1 MIELTKTVAQLLK
14 QKASL
19 IVKFDAENCAKQT
32 ILAQYQNEITD
43 AHLYLLCSQGKL
55 LRPLFVLLTAGCVGD
70 ESAVQLAYPAALAVE
85 CVHTYSLVHDDLPC
99 MDNDR
104 TRRGKPTTHVV
115 YGDAKALLVGDGLLT
130 MAFEIL
136 SQNTNDFFTPHLA
149 IELIRSLS
157 HACGSSGMIFGQ
169 WLDISE
175 AQFPPVDT
183 LSESDKIQIFQTIH
197 KNKTGK
203 LFAACFELGFL
214 CGLQTLDR
222 ANTKEILFSFEEKQK
237 IQKQFYTIGL
247 DIGFSFQ
254 IIDDILDV
262 TQNSETL
269 GKTSGKDIEQ
279 NKWNAVTI
287 FGLEKA
293 TQLAD
298 EAINRAKQNFAELY
312 VTYFKQNQNAIYY
325 QNFLELLNH
334 LLKRHA

>member
-1 MIELTKTVAQLLK
+1 MIELTKKIAQLLK
-14 QKASL
+14 QNAAH
-19 IVKFDAENCAKQT
+19 IVKSDFESCAEQS
-32 ILAQYQNEITD
+32 ILAKYQQEITD

-55 LRPLFVLLTAGCVGD
+55 IRPLFVLLTAGCIGD
-70 ESAVQLAYPAALAVE
+70 ESAVHVAYPAALSVE
-85 CVHTYSLVHDDLPC
+85 CVHTYSLVHDDLPS
-99 MDNDR
+99 MDNDT
-104 TRRGKPTTHVV
+104 TRRGQPTTHVV

-130 MAFEIL
+130 TAFEIL
-136 SQNTNDFFTPHLA
+136 SQSTNEYCTPNLA

-175 AQFPPVDT
+175 PQFPPIET
-183 LSESDKIQIFQTIH
+183 LTELDKLKIFQTIH

-203 LFAACFELGFL
+203 LFAACFEMGFL
-214 CGLQTLDR
+214 CGLQSLEHENSKKT
-222 ANTKEILFSFEEKQK
+222 LFSIEEKKQ
-237 IQKQFYTIGL
+237 IQKKFYNIGL
-247 DIGFSFQ
+247 DIGLSFQ

-269 GKTSGKDIEQ
+269 GKTSGKDLAQ

-287 FGLEKA
+287 LGLEKA

-298 EAINRAKQNFAELY
+298 EAISRAKQNFQELY

-325 QNFLELLNH
+325 LNFLELLDH
-334 LLKRHA
+334 LMKRHA